1 MSLPHVKE
9 RSLVVTHANL
19 LLSRLPINEFM
30 RVEPHL
36 TAIHMDHGAVL
47 AETHR
52 KISRAYF
59 PHGGVLSFVVDL
71 PGGGVVETGVVGRD
85 GVFGTNQALDDR
97 VSLNRVTVQ
106 VPSEASVIEVSKLR
120 SLLLELSE
128 LRKTLCGFEQFL
140 FAQAQQTAACNAL
153 HQIRERACK
162 WFSRMSELAGDELPL
177 TQEFLAQMMGVRR
190 TSVNAAAQELS
201 KLGIIEYQR
210 GKVRIKDKEKL
221 HALSCS
227 CHEDLKDHYRRI
239 FEPHLYEAET

>member
-1 MSLPHVKE
+1 MA
-9 RSLVVTHANL
+9 HANL
-19 LLSRLPINEFM
+19 LLSRLPIDEFV
-30 RVEPHL
+30 RVKPHL
-36 TAIHMDHGAVL
+36 TAVQMDHGAVL

-106 VPSEASVIEVSKLR
+106 VPGEASVIEVSKLR
-120 SLLLELSE
+120 DLVLELPE

-153 HQIRERACK
+153 HQIKQLACK
-162 WFSRMSELAGDELPL
+162 WLARMSELAGDELPL

-201 KLGIIEYQR
+201 RLGIIEYQR
-210 GKVRIKDKEKL
+210 GKVRIKDKDKL
-221 HALSCS
+221 VASTCS
-227 CHEDLKDHYRRI
+227 CHGDVKEHYRRI
-239 FEPHLYEAET
+239 FEPNLYEVET